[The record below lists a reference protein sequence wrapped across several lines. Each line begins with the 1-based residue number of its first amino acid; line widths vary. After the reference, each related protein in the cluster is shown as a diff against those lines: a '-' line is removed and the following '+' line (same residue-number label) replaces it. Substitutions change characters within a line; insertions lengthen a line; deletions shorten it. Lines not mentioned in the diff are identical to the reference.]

1 MASSR
6 LKVDGHVLVQADG
19 GPLKVEY
26 ALFDS
31 QDILLGKNA
40 LGRPYELGYA
50 TTVGEARKRLGLLGA
65 TPELAETLAEIM
77 RPTLTTAYARGGGVR
92 KLVELLEPRWLFES
106 TRFDRETSTYEGT
119 FLDLASLAVDV
130 GRPSAA
136 YAFQALSL
144 ALALAG
150 HADETPCELETSE
163 ITEHFKTGERTFHRL
178 TLDGLEGLPAALEDL
193 ANRGGGRGARGEPL
207 DRARIE
213 ELLAPRLPVGA
224 KLSTFIRALETRD
237 VPSKG
242 PLSRQELWEVELLL
256 DRGNLGAA
264 WPLIDAIERMSGRT
278 PATAY
283 LRARHD
289 LLAKLEPPTILAQRI
304 SAMALSMSSFV
315 ELGLLAGEAWLA
327 AADGRRALAYAK
339 DVLDAKGTDEVLR
352 ERAAAIVRE
361 ARALPSPS
369 TAGLTLSLPPSST
382 PDDDEPP
389 YFSEGRTDADFT
401 IQRTRPPPLTPSYTP
416 PELEATSE
424 APRTSAT
431 SPPPPR
437 SLTPTRH
444 APPSSG
450 PRSATPTRMVAPTS
464 NAASRPPPARSA
476 TPTRMVPPAQSRPP
490 RSATPTRMVGP
501 TSSRPGRNATPTR
514 VGAPRPRDLF
524 ADELEVERPASVPP
538 PPRRPTSSGMGS
550 LHPTPADR
558 PPTVRPLPAQND
570 PTPPP
575 IQVPFPSSFPGP
587 PDDEP
592 RSRPSVPPALR
603 EMPTPTFSGQFMR
616 GATRPPLGEGP
627 PPVGFGKAPIFP
639 KKALDGPEAAETL
652 SFPPGLMP
660 TPATDEIPG
669 SVLEARIQF
678 TWMARE
684 LGAAYRM
691 ARGVELRADLS
702 GIEHMQAYLF
712 ERYAKRRVESPEAA
726 RDVQLHGAFLS
737 EILARNLRAEWV
749 DISGDELGYWE
760 MMIPPQTRVWPFG
773 RVSRLIAKGH
783 KERDLVAYYLEL
795 ESKLSRG

>member
-1 MASSR
+1 M
-6 LKVDGHVLVQADG
+6 LVQADG

-77 RPTLTTAYARGGGVR
+77 KPTLTTAYARGGGVR
-92 KLVELLEPRWLFES
+92 KLVELLDPRWLFES
-106 TRFDRETSTYEGT
+106 TRYDREASTYEGT

-130 GRPSAA
+130 GRPGAGYS
-136 YAFQALSL
+136 FQALAL

-163 ITEHFKTGERTFHRL
+163 ITEHFKTGERTFQRL

-193 ANRGGGRGARGEPL
+193 ANRGGGRGARCEPL

-289 LLAKLEPPTILAQRI
+289 MLAKLEPPTILAQRI

-369 TAGLTLSLPPSST
+369 TAGITLSLPPSST
-382 PDDDEPP
+382 PEDDEPP

-401 IQRTRPPPLTPSYTP
+401 IQRTRPPPLTPSFTP

-424 APRTSAT
+424 GSRPSGA
-431 SPPPPR
+431 PPPR

-444 APPSSG
+444 APASG
-450 PRSATPTRMVAPTS
+450 PPRSATPTRMVAS
-464 NAASRPPPARSA
+464 SASRPPPRSA
-476 TPTRMVPPAQSRPP
+476 TPTRMVPPSQSRPPRSATPTRMVPPSASRPP

-501 TSSRPGRNATPTR
+501 ASGPSRNATPTR
-514 VGAPRPRDLF
+514 VGAPRARDLF
-524 ADELEVERPASVPP
+524 ADELEVETPASVPP

-550 LHPTPADR
+550 LHPTPSDR

-587 PDDEP
+587 PDDTEP

-639 KKALDGPEAAETL
+639 RKMVEGSEVAETL
-652 SFPPGLMP
+652 SFPPGLLP
-660 TPATDEIPG
+660 QPATDEVPG
-669 SVLEARIQF
+669 SVLEARVQF

-760 MMIPPQTRVWPFG
+760 MMLPPQTRVWPFG

-795 ESKLSRG
+795 ESKLARG